1 MSNQTPIPQK
11 SKGLS
16 TDFVMHL
23 SNEFLSQMIIFRWV
37 LGYHLRSSSNQS
49 KFLIK
54 WALKSQYALPHPRVT
69 VGRGSFLQQMELV
82 QKEVDL
88 VLRKTP
94 WIGCRYRSLPSSL
107 SHWLVLIAQD
117 PSKNN

>member
-1 MSNQTPIPQK
+1 
-11 SKGLS
+11 
-16 TDFVMHL
+16 
-23 SNEFLSQMIIFRWV
+23 MIVFRWV
-37 LGYHLRSSSNQS
+37 LGFKS

-88 VLRKTP
+88 VLRP
-94 WIGCRYRSLPSSL
+94 WIGCRYRSPPSSL
-107 SHWLVLIAQD
+107 SHWLVLIAQY

>member
-1 MSNQTPIPQK
+1 
-11 SKGLS
+11 
-16 TDFVMHL
+16 
-23 SNEFLSQMIIFRWV
+23 MIVFRWV
-37 LGYHLRSSSNQS
+37 LGFKS

-107 SHWLVLIAQD
+107 SHWLVLIAQY